1 MAAPTTPAEM
11 RAHIIERLVG
21 ATGGSDRVT
30 DAARALFE
38 RTAPKIREGL
48 KQALALDLAV
58 ELASVEV
65 SRIAD
70 ARPEG
75 EGHALTVAAS
85 PTSADALI
93 LSMDA
98 DAIALVVSML
108 FGGDSGIAAAPI
120 RREPSPTEIVVAT
133 RVFEEIA
140 SALNKS
146 GDRSPNLALPVP
158 PAISGDELRKHS
170 FRDGPG
176 VRAVITIASPAGT
189 GRIVLSMPQRVLLM
203 GDQKT
208 GQSEQWRQRFSE
220 EVMRSGVELQAT
232 MPLARMTLGQVAGLR
247 VGQVVEFEGD
257 AQSQAKLSARQK
269 TLFVCEFGKLGQNY
283 TVRVRHPFDAG
294 QDMMEGLV
302 AISRRRSGIGEHK

>member
-21 ATGGSDRVT
+21 ATGRSDRVT

-108 FGGDSGIAAAPI
+108 FRGDSGIAAAPI

-146 GDRSPNLALPVP
+146 GDRS
-158 PAISGDELRKHS
+158 R
-170 FRDGPG
+170 
-176 VRAVITIASPAGT
+176 
-189 GRIVLSMPQRVLLM
+189 
-203 GDQKT
+203 
-208 GQSEQWRQRFSE
+208 
-220 EVMRSGVELQAT
+220 
-232 MPLARMTLGQVAGLR
+232 
-247 VGQVVEFEGD
+247 
-257 AQSQAKLSARQK
+257 
-269 TLFVCEFGKLGQNY
+269 
-283 TVRVRHPFDAG
+283 
-294 QDMMEGLV
+294 
-302 AISRRRSGIGEHK
+302 ISRCGAAGNQRRRTQEAQLSRRPGRSRRDSHSPPRQARAGSCFPCRSECCSWETRRRGNPSNGASASAKK